1 MFIAALLIIAKKWK
15 QSDFTTRF
23 QKWKQ
28 ISPPT
33 DEGINI
39 LGQVHTTEFY
49 SVIKRKQ
56 QLIQKNMVGSQRHYV
71 EPKKTVHTE

>member
-1 MFIAALLIIAKKWK
+1 MFIAALLIIAKEWK

-33 DEGINI
+33 DEG
-39 LGQVHTTEFY
+39 QVHTTEFY
-49 SVIKRKQ
+49 SIIKRKQ